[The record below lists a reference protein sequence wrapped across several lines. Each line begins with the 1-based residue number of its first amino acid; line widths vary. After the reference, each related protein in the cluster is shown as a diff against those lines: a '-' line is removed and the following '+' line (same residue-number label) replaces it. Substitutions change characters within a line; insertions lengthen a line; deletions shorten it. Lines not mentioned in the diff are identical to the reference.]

1 MFAIL
6 KKELSSFFASLTGYI
21 VILVFLIITGLILWV
36 IPGPYNIVNYGY
48 ANIDGLFDIAPY
60 VFLFLIPAITMRS
73 FAEEKRS
80 GTFELI
86 STKPISSLQIV
97 LGKYFADCIIVLLS
111 LLPTIIFYIT
121 VYKLG
126 APIGNIDSGAVWGS
140 YAGLLLLGMSFAAIG
155 VFCSS
160 LTDNQIVS
168 FVIAALICAFLY
180 IGFEAIYS
188 MRIFGDASL
197 FIKSLGMQAHFMSIS
212 RGVIDTRDIIYYLS
226 VIFIFLMFTKFSIER
241 RR

>member
-48 ANIDGLFDIAPY
+48 ANIDGLFDIASY

>member
-241 RR
+241 RK